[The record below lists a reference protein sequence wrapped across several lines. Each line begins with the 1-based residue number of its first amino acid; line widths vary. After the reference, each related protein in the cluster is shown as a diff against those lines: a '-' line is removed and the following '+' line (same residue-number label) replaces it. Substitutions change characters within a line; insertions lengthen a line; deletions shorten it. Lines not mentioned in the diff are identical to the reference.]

1 MSFEDSY
8 MEQGAEDQDLA
19 TPETEPETGVE
30 VDDLADHQSDGKTSA
45 DSRFAE
51 MRRRVEELEAENE
64 DLKATTEKQENAL
77 GLYFDGEDKSIAALA
92 QATGLSY
99 EETEQA
105 IREQEELEML
115 RSEKEQVDE
124 ELLDL
129 KVERQM
135 EQDLAELQKLDPSI
149 KSLDDMSET
158 FFDYIGAGLS
168 ATDAYFASQQK
179 DKMTKVSPMSP
190 PGEISTGG
198 EAKSYYTKEEVEK
211 MSREQIRARLKDI
224 RSSTR
229 RW

>member
-19 TPETEPETGVE
+19 TPETEPETGAE

-135 EQDLAELQKLDPSI
+135 EQDLAELQKLDPNI

-158 FFDYIGAGLS
+158 FFGYIGAGLS
-168 ATDAYFASQQK
+168 AKDAYFASQQK
-179 DKMTKVSPMSP
+179 DKMTKVSPMRP

-198 EAKSYYTKEEVEK
+198 EAKSYYTKEEVEN
-211 MSREQIRARLKDI
+211 MSREQIRAKLKDI